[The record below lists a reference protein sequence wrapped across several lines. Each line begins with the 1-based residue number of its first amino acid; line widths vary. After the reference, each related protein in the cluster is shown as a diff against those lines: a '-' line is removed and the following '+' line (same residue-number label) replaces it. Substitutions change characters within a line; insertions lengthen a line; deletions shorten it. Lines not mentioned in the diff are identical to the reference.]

1 MVSLGVGGGR
11 QTRIMMLRASSVLVH
26 LYGLLIGV
34 SCYNVAGANWNRV
47 GAFINWGSVDKVLQQ
62 GIQKKVFPG
71 NEAYRCNTIGGYTVG
86 LHN

>member
-1 MVSLGVGGGR
+1 MVSLGVGGGK
-11 QTRIMMLRASSVLVH
+11 QPRITMLRASAVLVH

-34 SCYNVAGANWNRV
+34 SCYNVAGANWNR
-47 GAFINWGSVDKVLQQ
+47 GGEFINWESVDKVLQQ

-71 NEAYRCNTIGGYTVG
+71 NEACWYNTVGGSIVG